1 MIFCE
6 TVIKEQSS
14 DQIHPFVTPA
24 RVEIVNLWMGW
35 GGGGGGNYFSI
46 VLYILKIIMKKYI
59 PSIIQIKK

>member
-24 RVEIVNLWMGW
+24 RVEIVNLKMGW
-35 GGGGGGNYFSI
+35 GGGGGGGGVATIS
-46 VLYILKIIMKKYI
+46 
-59 PSIIQIKK
+59 Q

>member
-35 GGGGGGNYFSI
+35 GGGGGNYFSI

>member
-35 GGGGGGNYFSI
+35 GGNYFSI